1 MPYSTLSPGNPLCKV
16 ALMLFAIGATSCAMA
31 TNDRPCGDS
40 AHTMAGEACDL
51 SAENSSTRSIED
63 QILALVNGERENAGE
78 RPLAF
83 SCQLAGAARDHN
95 GRMMREGFFDHCGES
110 ERCLFDRVTTAGMN
124 PDSVGENLFKDSG
137 PRSSVA
143 QECVAMWMQSEGHRR
158 NLLSRDFDSTGISVS
173 YAHGECFVTEDFARI
188 GSPLHVRRIR
198 SSRRRKLGSCRL
210 RPRHSSRLIASRHPT
225 HRARTRNL
233 AEPIAMG
240 DSR

>member
-1 MPYSTLSPGNPLCKV
+1 MPHSTVYLGNPLCKV
-16 ALMLFAIGATSCAMA
+16 ALMLLAIAASSCAMA
-31 TNDRPCGDS
+31 TNDGPCGDS
-40 AHTMAGEACDL
+40 ANTMAGEACDL
-51 SAENSSTRSIED
+51 SAETSSTRSIEE

-95 GRMMREGFFDHCGES
+95 GRMMREGFFDHCGDS

-124 PDSVGENLFKDSG
+124 PDSVGENLFKTSA

-143 QECVAMWMQSEGHRR
+143 QQCVAMWMQSDGHRR
-158 NLLSRDFDSTGISVS
+158 NLLSRDFDTTGISVS

-188 GSPLHVRRIR
+188 GSALHVTRKR
-198 SSRRRKLGSCRL
+198 SSRTRNVASCQL
-210 RPRHSSRLIASRHPT
+210 RPRHSSRLIASRRPT
-225 HRARTRNL
+225 HREETRDL